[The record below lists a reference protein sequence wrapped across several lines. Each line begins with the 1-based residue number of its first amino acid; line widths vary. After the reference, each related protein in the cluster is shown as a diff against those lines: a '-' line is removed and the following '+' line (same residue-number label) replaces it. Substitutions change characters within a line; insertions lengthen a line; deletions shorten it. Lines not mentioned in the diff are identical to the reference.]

1 MNDEKL
7 IWERYQQVITEN
19 NLRLYLIRG
28 ISGSGKT
35 TYAKQLMKEDPSLS
49 NYEAD
54 MYFYKDGNYNFN
66 PSLLKD
72 AHAWC
77 KNKTEEDLRNGKS
90 VIVSNTFTQKWEI
103 EPYIQLG
110 KKYGA
115 EIVIKKATGNYQNV
129 HGVPPEA
136 LERMKSRWED
146 LNDEQNIE

>member
-1 MNDEKL
+1 MQFDKLVGNLLNENHQPKL
-7 IWERYQQVITEN
+7 I
-19 NLRLYLIRG
+19 LIRG

-35 TYAKQLMKEDPSLS
+35 TYAKKLMQQDPSLS
-49 NYEAD
+49 HYEAD
-54 MYFYKDGNYNFN
+54 MFFYKDGDYAFD
-66 PSLLKD
+66 PTKLKD

-77 KNKTEEDLRNGKS
+77 KNQTEEDLRNGKS

-115 EIVIKKATGNYQNV
+115 EIILKKATGNYQNV

-136 LERMKSRWED
+136 LERMRSRWED
-146 LNDEQNIE
+146 LEGEESL